1 MSHEMEV
8 EDYLQ
13 QARAQNASLQ
23 EEVRRLHI
31 DNEAKDR
38 EIALLHESAMAL
50 SKENLAI
57 RKHLQSWADD
67 ADAIIAKARRAE
79 LEALE
84 L

>member
-8 EDYLQ
+8 EDYLH
-13 QARAQNASLQ
+13 QARGEVALLQ

-38 EIALLHESAMAL
+38 EIALLHEAASAL
-50 SKENLAI
+50 TKDNLAM

-67 ADAIIAKARRAE
+67 ADEIIARARRVE
-79 LEALE
+79 MEALE

>member
-1 MSHEMEV
+1 MEV

-38 EIALLHESAMAL
+38 EIALLHEASMAL

-57 RKHLQSWADD
+57 RKHLQSWASD